1 MSGISLAVG
10 SGIILRQGSRAS
22 LREFVDAFKEAVLP
36 AAAELRALSE
46 SSLCFT
52 VQAENSTAL
61 KELWERYKD
70 GTLQR
75 NLEEFLITDD
85 IRQLAG
91 GEEVILTVVIDE
103 QEFNDACLSLIVAD
117 KQGE

>member
-1 MSGISLAVG
+1 MAVT
-10 SGIILRQGSRAS
+10 SGIILYQGAQAGS
-22 LREFVDAFKEAVLP
+22 LREFVDAFKIAVLP

-52 VQAENSTAL
+52 VQAENCTAL

-75 NLEEFLITDD
+75 NLEEFLINDD

-91 GEEVILTVVIDE
+91 GEEIILTVDIDE
-103 QEFNDACLSLIVAD
+103 QEFNDAYLSLIVAD